1 MDNQK
6 TLLIIGSCIMG
17 FIILLGLAYY
27 LGKQQRVNN
36 EEALRIPIKQLTAEP
51 GTERENAKALLSSQ
65 AKIAS
70 DTGETISQDKI
81 WGSIENTQQEKVLT
95 RTEQAIANAEKAPSP
110 EEAIQILLDRLD
122 KMEGDK
128 QKSLLYAV
136 LSSYYRALDPPM
148 HKEADIAIER
158 SWRYAVTPID
168 KVLTAYYQ
176 ADYHMAIGDYEH
188 VLKDIERIGTDTL
201 PLTEQAL
208 QINMMMGIAYEQL
221 SHPEEAKQAYTALMT
236 QANEIGLQ
244 QHESVANVYRQAGMK
259 LALMLQKEGK
269 NNEAQALAR
278 TVQEAIAF

>member
-95 RTEQAIANAEKAPSP
+95 RTEQA
-110 EEAIQILLDRLD
+110 
-122 KMEGDK
+122 
-128 QKSLLYAV
+128 
-136 LSSYYRALDPPM
+136 
-148 HKEADIAIER
+148 
-158 SWRYAVTPID
+158 
-168 KVLTAYYQ
+168 
-176 ADYHMAIGDYEH
+176 
-188 VLKDIERIGTDTL
+188 
-201 PLTEQAL
+201 L

-221 SHPEEAKQAYTALMT
+221 GHPEEAKQAYTALMK